1 MIFIVLD
8 YKGNDYTLIS
18 CLLSRKTLKYA
29 ICMS

>member
-18 CLLSRKTLKYA
+18 CLLSRKTL
-29 ICMS
+29 